1 MNALKTIS
9 LRLRSYD
16 EETQEYSEDIAKLT
30 GEIADLTKTKSNN
43 YGGISIFTNDAKT
56 EYRSTYDILK
66 DISNIWDE
74 LNDKNQ
80 ADLLETLFGKHRA
93 QVGAA
98 ILKNFES
105 ASSAIDTMKNSA
117 GSAEAEMNNI
127 YQSIEYRLN
136 ALRETW
142 VGVAQSL
149 FQSDDIK
156 NVVAVLQTFS
166 DVIAFA
172 TENLGLFGSVAVTV
186 FAVNAVKAVKS
197 VGRPKLTGFM
207 IVPTYTLVA
216 TRNEL
221 LYSKGVLA
229 KPTKL
234 AVWLR
239 VGSSRT
245 GTERNPQGS
254 SEMRTFREYNV
265 GAVGYSNREGV
276 FQINR
281 LCGKMIRGLSPR
293 PRKDNIFI
301 KLQSDDAERS
311 YMVHIW
317 GVLLYKMNLDEYAI
331 C

>member
-1 MNALKTIS
+1 MRPHIISRIS
-9 LRLRSYD
+9 LRIRGYD
-16 EETQEYSEDIAKLT
+16 EETEEFSEEISSLT
-30 GEIADLTKTKSNN
+30 GDIADLTKVASN
-43 YGGISIFTNDAKT
+43 GFRGISIFTDDTRN
-56 EYRSTYDILK
+56 EYRSTYDILN

-80 ADLLETLFGKHRA
+80 ANLLETLFGKNRA

-105 ASSAIDTMKNSA
+105 ASSAIETMKNSA

-172 TENLGLFGSVAVTV
+172 TENLGLFGSVFVTSLV
-186 FAVNAVKAVKS
+186 VNAVKAVKS

-221 LYSKGVLA
+221 FYSKGVLA

-254 SEMRTFREYNV
+254 SAMRTFREYNV

-281 LCGKMIRGLSPR
+281 
-293 PRKDNIFI
+293 
-301 KLQSDDAERS
+301 
-311 YMVHIW
+311 
-317 GVLLYKMNLDEYAI
+317 
-331 C
+331 